1 MRIVLFFCFVCVGMG
16 LHAQQKSDTLDLN
29 EAVKQIMGS
38 KDPEKQGSGTSILPA
53 IGYNPTFGLMLGATL
68 TGGKTLGNPA
78 TTTLST
84 GTFTGFITTKGIIN
98 VQLRHNV
105 FTENNTWNFQGNAQI
120 SKMVL
125 LDYGLGTYAGQGY
138 REGLSINQY
147 TLDNN
152 EAVYPI
158 KFNYIRIFEKVYKKI
173 SKTLMVGDGVALDNH
188 FCISDSK

>member
-1 MRIVLFFCFVCVGMG
+1 MG

-105 FTENNTWNFQGNAQI
+105 FTENKSQKSAAKCIARRRRGRMNCGSI
-120 SKMVL
+120 SIKLSRQDMSTKVKVVRIVL
-125 LDYGLGTYAGQGY
+125 ARHL
-138 REGLSINQY
+138 
-147 TLDNN
+147 
-152 EAVYPI
+152 
-158 KFNYIRIFEKVYKKI
+158 
-173 SKTLMVGDGVALDNH
+173 ALPA
-188 FCISDSK
+188 SAT